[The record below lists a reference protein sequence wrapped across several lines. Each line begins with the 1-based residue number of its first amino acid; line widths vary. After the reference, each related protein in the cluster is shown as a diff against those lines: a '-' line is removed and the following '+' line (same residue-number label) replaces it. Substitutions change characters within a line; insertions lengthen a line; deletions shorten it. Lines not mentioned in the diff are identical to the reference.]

1 MSLPATRATF
11 SLLTPTPTTLSRGM
25 KMHSNFFRTHGPKV
39 ARLVDC
45 YSELE
50 WRFFLT
56 LEGNLNVRAYCEKF
70 PKIDEAV
77 NGKKLFYIFSFW
89 VRYVDGAEE
98 LVGVHHRRKL
108 TRNRIGDLAPERW
121 DDISDWCTRQSVK
134 CRFVT
139 DLDLNKVETLTDNWA
154 QILPHVQ
161 RGIARQKPE
170 LADRILGA
178 VRAAELRT
186 IDDLAKV
193 FPNDDVEEL
202 QDLLFVLVHQGQI
215 FIDLQKDPVT
225 RASRVEMVH
234 EPS

>member
-11 SLLTPTPTTLSRGM
+11 SLLIPTPTKLSRGM
-25 KMHSNFFRTHGPKV
+25 KMHSNFFRTYGPKV
-39 ARLVDC
+39 GRLVDC
-45 YSELE
+45 YSEAE
-50 WRFFLT
+50 WRFLLT
-56 LEGNLNVRAYCEKF
+56 LEADPNTRTYCEKF

-77 NGKKLFYIFSFW
+77 NGRKLFYIFSFW
-89 VRYVDGAEE
+89 VRRVDGAEE
-98 LVGVHHRRKL
+98 LIGVHRRKKL
-108 TRNRIGDLAPERW
+108 TRNQIGDLAPERW
-121 DDISDWCTRQSVK
+121 DDVSDWCVRQSVR

-139 DLDLNKVETLTDNWA
+139 DMELNKVETLTNNWA

-170 LADRILGA
+170 LAERILGA

-202 QDLLFVLVHQGQI
+202 QDMLFVLVHQGRI
-215 FIDLQKDPVT
+215 FIDLQKEPVT
-225 RASRVEMVH
+225 RASKVEIVREH
-234 EPS
+234 S